1 MIGHHNVIKII
12 LLSRNV
18 LLSHSWTALIFRC
31 VVIAPTATPG
41 EKGGRVNTTVFIII
55 MPIMVIVVMGRMV
68 IASLAFK
75 SCRTLDTGP
84 VSI

>member
-1 MIGHHNVIKII
+1 MISHHNVIKMI

-31 VVIAPTATPG
+31 VVIAPRTLEKRG
-41 EKGGRVNTTVFIII
+41 EDQHRCLHHHRAHHGLEL
-55 MPIMVIVVMGRMV
+55 GRMV

-75 SCRTLDTGP
+75 QKYR
-84 VSI
+84 VIF